1 MRRSYKKGKIIIA
14 FACGGNCILA
24 CSDERFTGVRSK
36 KSYGDAEGNGIM
48 FDLTGAGTF
57 TVAIDPA
64 TNEITVTGDIV

>member
-1 MRRSYKKGKIIIA
+1 MLAAAIVFSLVPMSALQA
-14 FACGGNCILA
+14 FAA
-24 CSDERFTGVRSK
+24 